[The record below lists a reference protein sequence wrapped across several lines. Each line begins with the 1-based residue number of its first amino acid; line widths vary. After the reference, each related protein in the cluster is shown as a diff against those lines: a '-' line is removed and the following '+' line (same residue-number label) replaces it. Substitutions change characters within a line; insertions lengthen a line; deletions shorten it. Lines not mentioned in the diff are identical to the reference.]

1 MNSDLTAL
9 LELQAKHKVVLDIGE
24 EVKAL
29 EPQLAE
35 LDEQLGRARDELE
48 AHRVRAVEAD
58 ERRAELEGKID
69 SYRVMQDRK
78 RQKLEWVRGAKEAAT
93 LMAELDLARS
103 VLGREEAEWIRSA
116 DRVQEMQQIVAES
129 EKVVAE
135 IEEAQAP
142 KREELDSTKSVLD
155 TQLQAAETE
164 RDGAGEH
171 VKSGLR
177 DQFNRVLRGRARLAL
192 YPLTAGACGQCFTQV
207 PLHRAQK
214 IRNGESIEACEAC
227 GVLVY
232 QEDVPVTQPAPDGED
247 A

>member
-9 LELQAKHKVVLDIGE
+9 LELQAKHKVVLDISE
-24 EVKAL
+24 AVKAL

-35 LDEQLGRARDELE
+35 LDEELGRARDELE
-48 AHRVRAVEAD
+48 AHRVRTVEAD

-116 DRVQEMQQIVAES
+116 DRVQEMQKIVTES
-129 EKVVAE
+129 EKVVGE

-142 KREELDSTKSVLD
+142 KREELGSTKSALD
-155 TQLQAAETE
+155 TRLQAAETE
-164 RDGAGEH
+164 RDGVAEH
-171 VKSGLR
+171 VKPGLR
-177 DQFNRVLRGRARLAL
+177 DQFNRILRGRARLAL
-192 YPLTAGACGQCFTQV
+192 YPLTAGACGHCFTQV

-232 QEDVPVTQPAPDGED
+232 QEDVAVTQSAPDGED